1 MPTRAKTLLMPEQY
15 LEIERKAECKSE
27 YYQGEMSAMA
37 GASWVHNRIV
47 ADVIIETAQQLRS
60 GPSGICPSDLRV
72 RVTAT
77 GLYTYPDGMVV
88 CDKPQFLDQ
97 HFDTRLN
104 PTVSVEVLSPSAEAY
119 DRGRMFEHYQ
129 SIDSLNEYL
138 LVSSERV
145 QVDHYARQPGGQW
158 LLTPTTRP
166 EDVIDLESAGCR
178 IPVASLYEK
187 GELP

>member
-1 MPTRAKTLLMPEQY
+1 
-15 LEIERKAECKSE
+15 
-27 YYQGEMSAMA
+27 MSAMA
-37 GASWVHNRIV
+37 GASWVHNRI
-47 ADVIIETAQQLRS
+47 AANVIIEIGQQLRS
-60 GPSGICPSDLRV
+60 GPSRICPSDLRV

-77 GLYTYPDGMVV
+77 GWYTYPDVMVV

-104 PTVSVEVLSPSAEAY
+104 PTVIVEVLSPSAEAY
-119 DRGRMFEHYQ
+119 DRGRKFEHYQ

-158 LLTPTTRP
+158 LLTPATRP

-178 IPVASLYEK
+178 IPVASLYERV
-187 GELP
+187 ELL